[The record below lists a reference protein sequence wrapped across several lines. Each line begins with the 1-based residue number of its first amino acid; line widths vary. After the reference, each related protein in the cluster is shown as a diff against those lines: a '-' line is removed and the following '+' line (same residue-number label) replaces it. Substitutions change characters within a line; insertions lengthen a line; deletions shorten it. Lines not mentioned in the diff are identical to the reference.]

1 MKRHTFISFH
11 KLLIA
16 SLVLAF
22 GSCTSEDFWDSFDR
36 TVDGP
41 IDFTVGVE
49 GSPVRR
55 ALTRG
60 DGENTQTPSN
70 ASETYYALQPSTQLR
85 LKVDGLWKRVSETGI
100 VSKQATC
107 KAVASETAVNTLT
120 YDEGQTLYWDDY
132 GTGDPENAENKANG
146 LKVLAV
152 AVDGKSDA
160 PAIAEG
166 EWERKT
172 WTVVTDG
179 NDVLSGDILVSNNLT
194 AYKFAERNEADAKKL
209 IFKHP
214 LSKITFNIKAGQGF
228 TNGFKNDPVLTL
240 SNATTLEGIS
250 DTQNDYALATGKVSI
265 QNGTA
270 TSDGT
275 KAKVIAGTIS
285 AAAEKKNVVKAAIV
299 YPGTQLGADDNT
311 VIGVLQADDNVYYI
325 KAKEIHDKM
334 TEHTNYETK
343 PGYNYIINITV
354 NKTGIRATASVVDW
368 NKVESDEAY
377 PEINVSSK
385 IGITS
390 GTAPSFASYD
400 FWRSEE
406 INKDYQ
412 HEATPTVGTDGA
424 TTFGEQTLYWP
435 SHDTHYHLRG
445 IYPTNTAVTTDT
457 DGNQVVAVENGAYSV
472 STFPSN
478 FVMGMPE
485 FGESESDYM
494 CNNGDHTP
502 VDMREKGICARTS
515 LINLNFRYMMS
526 QVEVILTSKSGDSNA
541 EVDLTNAEVELVN
554 VGTKGKILLKDRS
567 ALVTEEGTFTLPC
580 TSGNNYHG
588 VIIPQ
593 TLVNGDSNKVQFKI
607 TVYAD
612 AQKTKKSVYYADV
625 APIKVKVVGSTDAAK
640 ATNVWEAGV
649 HYVYNLNITKTQIN
663 ATATL
668 TDWTTVAASEDVW
681 F

>member
-1 MKRHTFISFH
+1 MRRYLFFN
-11 KLLIA
+11 KLIFAL
-16 SLVLAF
+16 LVLAL

-36 TVDGP
+36 TVDGA

-49 GSPVRR
+49 GAPARR
-55 ALTRG
+55 ALTRAAG
-60 DGENTQTPSN
+60 D
-70 ASETYYALQPSTQLR
+70 ASYYALQPGTQLR
-85 LKVDGLWKRVSETGI
+85 LKVDGMWKRVSETEP
-100 VSKQATC
+100 VAKQTTC
-107 KAVASETAVNTLT
+107 QAEVSETAVNTLK
-120 YDEGQTLYWDDY
+120 YEEGQTLYWDDY
-132 GTGDPENAENKANG
+132 GTGDPENAENKDKG

-152 AVDGKSDA
+152 AVDGKTAA
-160 PAIAEG
+160 PEIAAG
-166 EWERKT
+166 EWESKT
-172 WTVVTDG
+172 WSVVTDG
-179 NDVLSGDILVSNNLT
+179 KDVFSGDILVSNNLI
-194 AYKFAERNEADAKKL
+194 AYTFVSRNDADAKKM

-228 TNGFKNDPVLTL
+228 TNGFENDPVLTL

-299 YPGTQLGADDNT
+299 YPGTQLGSDDNT
-311 VIGVLQADDNVYYI
+311 VIGVLQADGNIYYI

-334 TEHTNYETK
+334 TEHANFETK

-354 NKTGIRATASVVDW
+354 NKTGIRTTATVVDW
-368 NKVESDEAY
+368 NKVETEEIY
-377 PEINVSSK
+377 PEINVTLVIGAQGSK
-385 IGITS
+385 PAS
-390 GTAPSFASYD
+390 GFNGFD
-400 FWRSEE
+400 FWRSET
-406 INKDYQ
+406 INKSYQ
-412 HEATPTVGTDGA
+412 HEATPTVATDG
-424 TTFGEQTLYWP
+424 TTSFGEHTLYWT
-435 SHDTHYHLRG
+435 HHNQHYHFRG
-445 IYPTNTAVTTDT
+445 IYPTGTSVTTDT
-457 DGNQVVAVENGAYSV
+457 KGNQVVAVENGSYNA

-485 FGESESDYM
+485 FGESNYLCKNEDHES
-494 CNNGDHTP
+494 
-502 VDMREKGICARTS
+502 VDMRTAGICARTS
-515 LINLNFRYMMS
+515 AINLNFRYMMS
-526 QVEVILTSKSGDSNA
+526 QVEVNLTSSESSAANY
-541 EVDLTNAEVELVN
+541 VDLTHAEVELVN
-554 VGTKGKILLKDRS
+554 VGTKGHILLSNRS
-567 ALVTEEGTFTLPC
+567 AVVTDEGTFTLPC

-588 VIIPQ
+588 VIFPQ
-593 TLVNGDSNKVQFKI
+593 TLVNGDKSNKVQFKI

-612 AQKTKKSVYYADV
+612 TQKTKKSVYYADV
-625 APIKVKVVGSTDAAK
+625 APIKVKANGGTAK